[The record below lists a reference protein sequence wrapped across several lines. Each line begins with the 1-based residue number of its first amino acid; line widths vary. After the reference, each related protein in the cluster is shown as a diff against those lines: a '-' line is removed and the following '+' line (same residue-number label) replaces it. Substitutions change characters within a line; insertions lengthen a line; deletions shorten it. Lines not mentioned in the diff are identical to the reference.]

1 MSAVRRRGV
10 VVLVFLLQTGACT
23 TWQPANASPARVFQE
38 QTPTRIRIT
47 RTDGERITMRNPR
60 IRSDS
65 IIGTREFAPSASGG
79 PPARF
84 GNAIAVAL
92 ADILQLEVSET
103 VDMPGQMV
111 RVQLTDDRLT
121 EGVVQQWTPGS
132 LGLSQADGSV
142 SLFGWADVREV
153 LLYRTRGHAGVGLLV
168 GALLGGAVAG
178 THAGVTWEP
187 CTFLCI
193 GPGTRGGTIALA
205 SLLGGVAGG
214 ALGALFGTVIRSPS
228 WEPVAIPVVSPNSA
242 ALRLGMRWS
251 GSR

>member
-1 MSAVRRRGV
+1 M
-10 VVLVFLLQTGACT
+10 FLLQTGACT
-23 TWQPANASPARVFQE
+23 TWQPTSASPARVFQE
-38 QTPTRIRIT
+38 RTPIRIRIT
-47 RTDGERITMRNPR
+47 RTDGERIAMRNPR

-79 PPARF
+79 PPAQF
-84 GNAIAVAL
+84 GNTMAVAL
-92 ADILQLEVSET
+92 ADILHLEVGET
-103 VDMPGQMV
+103 VDMPGQMI
-111 RVQLTDDRLT
+111 RVQLSDDRLA

-153 LLYRTRGHAGVGLLV
+153 LRYRTRGHAGVGFLV
-168 GALLGGAVAG
+168 GALLGGAAAG

-187 CTFLCI
+187 CTFLCF
-193 GPGTRGGTIALA
+193 GTETRGGAIALA
-205 SLLGGVAGG
+205 SLAGVVAGG
-214 ALGALFGTVIRSPS
+214 GLGALFGVVIRSPS